1 MPTHIDEQS
10 GVVTQLA
17 ALLCQA
23 SRLASQVNSDR
34 FSDEQRRRLLDLVG
48 SRDYLELAEN
58 INQMRSPSARESA
71 RLAGSLRGRRW

>member
-1 MPTHIDEQS
+1 MHAHIDEQS

-34 FSDEQRRRLLDLVG
+34 FSDDQRTRLLDLVG
-48 SRDYLELAEN
+48 RSDYVELADN
-58 INQMRSPSARESA
+58 LDQMRSPSSRERA
-71 RLAGSLRGRRW
+71 RLQGCLRGRR